1 MKYDAKD
8 SEKTILTPLNAGEIF
23 AMVKRWDFDRTI
35 KCSAFSIPGGA
46 EEYCFVFIN
55 DEAISF
61 DKAISELCEKYK
73 FVTGYLGLSEQTLLF
88 SRLHVS
94 DIINQKSLLAK
105 SELFRHIGHGAISV
119 IEQTPLTRDS
129 LVLFSYHLR
138 KGTGKFQKQLLDN
151 GREPWHT
158 GVAAEGDHYSM
169 VWSSNQAETGHFD
182 SQQQTESIFKS
193 FSALLD
199 RYNMSVRKN
208 LMRTWIYVRDIDNHY
223 GGMVEARR
231 DFFHS
236 QGLCGDS
243 RFVASTGIEGRGT
256 ETGAIISMDSLSIG
270 NIEEEQINTM
280 DALEYLPRTLLYGVT
295 FERGLRIRFGD
306 RSHLAISGTASID
319 EEGKVAHEGDI
330 EKQTNRT
337 IDNAEALLLSQG
349 ATLYDMTYA
358 LCYLRN
364 PKDYEC
370 VKEIVSARL
379 PGNIP
384 LIIVEASVCR
394 PAWLFEMEGAGII
407 ADTNPFPPFM

>member
-1 MKYDAKD
+1 MN
-8 SEKTILTPLNAGEIF
+8 EGESL

-35 KCSAFSIPGGA
+35 KCSSFSIPGGA
-46 EEYCFVFIN
+46 EEYYFALIN
-55 DEAISF
+55 DEAGSF
-61 DKAISELCEKYK
+61 DKAIAALCEKYQ
-73 FVTGYLGLSEQTLLF
+73 FATRYLGLSEQTLLF

-94 DIINQKSLLAK
+94 DIINQKNLLAK
-105 SELFRHIGHGAISV
+105 SELFRHIGHGAVSV

-129 LVLFSYHLR
+129 LVLFSYHLK
-138 KGTGKFQKQLLDN
+138 KGTEKFQKEILDN
-151 GREPWHT
+151 GSEPWGT
-158 GVAAEGDHYSM
+158 GMVVKGDHYSM
-169 VWSSNQAETGHFD
+169 VWSSNQAKAGHFD
-182 SQQQTESIFKS
+182 SQQQTELIFKS

-199 RYNMSVRKN
+199 RYNLSVRKN
-208 LMRTWIYVRDIDNHY
+208 LVRTWIYVRDIDNHY
-223 GGMVEARR
+223 AGMVEARK

-236 QGLCGDS
+236 QGLCSES

-256 ETGAIISMDSLSIG
+256 ETGAIITMDSLSIG
-270 NIEEEQINTM
+270 NIEEGQIDRM
-280 DALEYLPRTLLYGVT
+280 DALEYLPRTMLYGVT
-295 FERGLRIRFGD
+295 FERGLRVRFGD

-330 EKQTNRT
+330 EKQTHRT
-337 IDNAEALLLSQG
+337 IDNAEALLRRQG
-349 ATLYDMTYA
+349 ATLCDMTYA